1 MTWAKLDVAW
11 YESEAFDAAADQVP
25 RAEALAAWSVLLAWT
40 VGARTDGRLSRRKAI
55 RIVEQQVEPAS
66 AEAVVEALTRAGLLI
81 PCDEYLA
88 LAGWSETQTTKAR
101 QAEIEEG
108 LAARQAKYRAKPP
121 VAHGAHVTRSSDA
134 LLSETV
140 TRSGYALERKKERK
154 IEEKERREETRVRA
168 AESALHDEHIV
179 SPIIQTPA
187 PTPPAPRPETTRP
200 TPSTLS
206 PAAAAIL
213 AELGRHPGLGSVA
226 TADLAQAI
234 EGRRI
239 ASGRPLPHV
248 LAAIGDAAAKAVEGT
263 QAQALR
269 SMLVGFTDRA
279 GPRGGAR
286 TPVAQSAPVER
297 AWSVGE
303 VRVEVPA

>member
-11 YESEAFDAAADQVP
+11 YESEAFDAAADLAP
-25 RAEALAAWSVLLAWT
+25 RAEALAAWAVLLAWT
-40 VGARTDGRLSRRKAI
+40 VGARTDGRLSRRKAV
-55 RIVEQQVEPAS
+55 RIVEQQVEPADAS
-66 AEAVVEALTRAGLLI
+66 AVVEALTRAGLLI

-88 LAGWSETQTTKAR
+88 LAGWDDLQVSRAR
-101 QAEIEEG
+101 QAEIDEAA
-108 LAARQAKYRAKPP
+108 AARQAKHREKLAST
-121 VAHGAHVTRSSDA
+121 HGAHVTRYGDA
-134 LLSETV
+134 LV
-140 TRSGYALERKKERK
+140 TRSVDASDRKKDRQIDRK
-154 IEEKERREETRVRA
+154 REDARA
-168 AESALHDEHIV
+168 REPQSALHDEHIV
-179 SPIIQTPA
+179 VPVIQTPT
-187 PTPPAPRPETTRP
+187 PTPPAPKPETTRP
-200 TPSTLS
+200 APSTLS

-213 AELGRHPGLGSVA
+213 AELERHPGLGSVA

-248 LAAIGDAAAKAVEGT
+248 LAAIGDAAAKAVEGAT
-263 QAQALR
+263 SQALR

-279 GPRGGAR
+279 GPRAPR
-286 TPVAQSAPVER
+286 APVAQSAPVER

>member
-11 YESEAFDAAADQVP
+11 YESEAFDAAADLAP
-25 RAEALAAWSVLLAWT
+25 RSEALAAWAVLLAWT
-40 VGARTDGRLSRRKAI
+40 VGARTDGRLSRRKAV

-66 AEAVVEALTRAGLLI
+66 AEAVVDALTRAGLLI

-88 LAGWSETQTTKAR
+88 LAGWSESQTTKAR
-101 QAEIEEG
+101 QAEIEDG
-108 LAARQAKYRAKPP
+108 LAARQAKYRAKAP

-154 IEEKERREETRVRA
+154 IEEKERREETRERA
-168 AESALHDEHIV
+168 TESALHGEPIV
-179 SPIIQTPA
+179 SPVIQAGPPF
-187 PTPPAPRPETTRP
+187 PTPPPKAETTRP

-213 AELGRHPGLGSVA
+213 AELERHRGLGSVA
-226 TADLAQAI
+226 TADLAMAI

-286 TPVAQSAPVER
+286 APVAQSAPVER

-303 VRVEVPA
+303 VRLEV

>member
-11 YESEAFDAAADQVP
+11 YESEAFDAAADLVP
-25 RAEALAAWSVLLAWT
+25 RAEALAAWAVLLAWT

-81 PCDEYLA
+81 VCDDMLA
-88 LAGWSETQTTKAR
+88 LSGWSETQTTKAR

-108 LAARQAKYRAKPP
+108 LAARQAKYRAKAPI
-121 VAHGAHVTRSSDA
+121 AQGAHVTRSSDA

-140 TRSGYALERKKERK
+140 TRSGYALDRKKEEIERKKER
-154 IEEKERREETRVRA
+154 RDARAREPQ
-168 AESALHDEHIV
+168 SALHEEPIV
-179 SPIIQTPA
+179 SPVIQTT
-187 PTPPAPRPETTRP
+187 TPSPPPPPRAETTRP
-200 TPSTLS
+200 APSTLS

-213 AELGRHPGLGSVA
+213 AELERHPGLGSVA
-226 TADLAQAI
+226 TTDLAMAI

-263 QAQALR
+263 TSQALR

-279 GPRGGAR
+279 GPRAPR
-286 TPVAQSAPVER
+286 APVAQSAPVER

-303 VRVEVPA
+303 VRAEVPA

>member
-11 YESEAFDAAADQVP
+11 YESEAFDAAADLAP
-25 RAEALAAWSVLLAWT
+25 RAEALAAWAVLLAWT
-40 VGARTDGRLSRRKAI
+40 VGARTDGRLSRRKAE
-55 RIVEQQVEPAS
+55 RIVEQQVEPAN
-66 AEAVVEALTRAGLLI
+66 AAKVVEALIAANLLI
-81 PCDEYLA
+81 VCDECLA
-88 LAGWSETQTTKAR
+88 LAGWDELQVSRAR
-101 QAEIEEG
+101 QTEIDEAA
-108 LAARQAKYRAKPP
+108 AARQAKHREKASST
-121 VAHGAHVTRSSDA
+121 HGAHVTRYGNA
-134 LLSETV
+134 LV
-140 TRSGYALERKKERK
+140 TRDSNALDRKKDRQIDRKKER
-154 IEEKERREETRVRA
+154 ETRPSDA
-168 AESALHDEHIV
+168 TESASLVEPIV
-179 SPIIQTPA
+179 SPVIQA
-187 PTPPAPRPETTRP
+187 SPPSPHPPPRAETTRP

-213 AELGRHPGLGSVA
+213 AELERHRGLGSVA
-226 TADLAQAI
+226 TADLAMAI

-269 SMLVGFTDRA
+269 SMLVSFTDRA

-286 TPVAQSAPVER
+286 APVAQSAPVER

>member
-11 YESEAFDAAADQVP
+11 YEGEAFDAAADRVP
-25 RAEALAAWSVLLAWT
+25 RAEALAAWAVLLAWT

-81 PCDEYLA
+81 VCDDMLA

-108 LAARQAKYRAKPP
+108 LAARQAKYRAKSPST
-121 VAHGAHVTRSSDA
+121 HGAHVTRSSDA
-134 LLSETV
+134 LLSEPV
-140 TRSGYALERKKERK
+140 TRSGYALDRKKEEIERKKER
-154 IEEKERREETRVRA
+154 RDARAREPQ
-168 AESALHDEHIV
+168 SALHDEHIV

-213 AELGRHPGLGSVA
+213 AELERHPGLGSVA

-263 QAQALR
+263 TSQALR

-286 TPVAQSAPVER
+286 APVAQSAPVER

-303 VRVEVPA
+303 VRIEV

>member
-11 YESEAFDAAADQVP
+11 YEGESFDAAADLVP
-25 RAEALAAWSVLLAWT
+25 RAEALAAWAVLLAWT

-55 RIVEQQVEPAS
+55 RIVEQQVEPAN
-66 AEAVVEALTRAGLLI
+66 AVNVVEALERAGLLI

-88 LAGWSETQTTKAR
+88 IAGWSETQTTKAR

-108 LAARQAKYRAKPP
+108 LVARQAKYRAKTS
-121 VAHGAHVTRSSDA
+121 VAQGAHVTRSSDA

-140 TRSGYALERKKERK
+140 TRSVDALDRKKE
-154 IEEKERREETRVRA
+154 EKERRERREETRVRA
-168 AESALHDEHIV
+168 TESASLVEPIV
-179 SPIIQTPA
+179 SPVIQVQAPTLPA
-187 PTPPAPRPETTRP
+187 PKPETARP

-206 PAAAAIL
+206 PAASAIL
-213 AELGRHPGLGSVA
+213 AELERHPGLGSVA
-226 TADLAQAI
+226 TADLATAI

-248 LAAIGDAAAKAVEGT
+248 LAAIGDCAAKAVEGT

-279 GPRGGAR
+279 GPRAPR
-286 TPVAQSAPVER
+286 APVAQSAPVER

>member
-11 YESEAFDAAADQVP
+11 YESEAFDAAADLVP
-25 RAEALAAWSVLLAWT
+25 RAEALAAWAVLLAWT

-66 AEAVVEALTRAGLLI
+66 AEAVVEAMTRAGLLI
-81 PCDEYLA
+81 VCDDMLTI
-88 LAGWSETQTTKAR
+88 AGWSETQTTKAR

-108 LAARQAKYRAKPP
+108 LAARQAKYRAKAPI
-121 VAHGAHVTRSSDA
+121 AQGAHVTRSSDA

-140 TRSGYALERKKERK
+140 TRSGYALERKKEEIERK
-154 IEEKERREETRVRA
+154 KERRDARA
-168 AESALHDEHIV
+168 REPQSALHDEPIV
-179 SPIIQTPA
+179 SPVIQPA
-187 PTPPAPRPETTRP
+187 TPTPPAPRPETTRP

-226 TADLAQAI
+226 TADLAMAI

-263 QAQALR
+263 TSQALR

-279 GPRGGAR
+279 GPRASR
-286 TPVAQSAPVER
+286 APVAQSAPVER

>member
-11 YESEAFDAAADQVP
+11 YEGEAFDAAADQVP
-25 RAEALAAWSVLLAWT
+25 RAEALAAWAVLLAWT
-40 VGARTDGRLSRRKAI
+40 VGARTDGRLSRRKAV

-81 PCDEYLA
+81 PCDEYLT

-108 LAARQAKYRAKPP
+108 LAARQAKYRAKAPI
-121 VAHGAHVTRSSDA
+121 AHGAHVTRSSDT
-134 LLSETV
+134 LLSKTV
-140 TRSGYALERKKERK
+140 THNGYTLERKKEEIERK
-154 IEEKERREETRVRA
+154 KERRDARA
-168 AESALHDEHIV
+168 REPQSASLVEPIV
-179 SPIIQTPA
+179 SPVIHATT
-187 PTPPAPRPETTRP
+187 PTPPAPKPETPRP
-200 TPSTLS
+200 TSSTLS

-213 AELGRHPGLGSVA
+213 AELERHPGLGSVA
-226 TADLAQAI
+226 TADLANAI

-248 LAAIGDAAAKAVEGT
+248 LAAIGDCAAKAVEGT
-263 QAQALR
+263 TSQVLR

-279 GPRGGAR
+279 GPRAPR
-286 TPVAQSAPVER
+286 APVAQSAPVER

-303 VRVEVPA
+303 VRVEVPS